1 MKIISSEY
9 VASVAS
15 KESYID
21 TDKSEILLL
30 GRSNVGKSSFINMI
44 LNRKNI
50 AYTSGKP
57 GKTQTLNFYYVNE
70 DFYIVDAPGYG
81 YAKVNKKVREKFG
94 AMIEE
99 YLTLRPN
106 LKHVFLLVDL
116 RHNPTSDDLMMY
128 EFLSYYDI
136 PMTIIATKSDK
147 LSNNKIN
154 TALRNLKQYF
164 KCEIIPVSS
173 FNGDGK
179 QQVYDKIQQY
189 I

>member
-15 KESYID
+15 SESYLE
-21 TDKSEILLL
+21 TDKSEVLLL

-57 GKTQTLNFYYVNE
+57 GKTQTLNFYHVNDE
-70 DFYIVDAPGYG
+70 FYLVDAPGYG

-99 YLTLRPN
+99 YLTQRDN
-106 LKHVFLLVDL
+106 LKLVMLLVDL
-116 RHNPTSDDLMMY
+116 RHTPTQDDIMMY

-136 PMTIIATKSDK
+136 PTVIIATKSDK
-147 LSNNKIN
+147 LSNNKI
-154 TALRNLKQYF
+154 ASAVRDLRTYF
-164 KCEIIPVSS
+164 KCDIIPTSS
-173 FNGDGK
+173 FNGNGK
-179 QQVYDKIQQY
+179 DDVYKKISEF